1 LATKNTL
8 LESEM
13 VEKKNSIL
21 QMLELRYYNH
31 LKQKFKNSEKD
42 EKYRQLKQLKFEY
55 LVFQRAKELLKE
67 ENTAIEIQEKEI
79 QKLISKKISNRI
91 QEMKDL

>member
-8 LESEM
+8 LETEM
-13 VEKKNSIL
+13 VEKKNYIL
-21 QMLELRYYNH
+21 QKLELRYYNH
-31 LKQKFKNSEKD
+31 LKQKFKNAEKD
-42 EKYRQLKQLKFEY
+42 EKYRQLKQMKFEY

-67 ENTAIEIQEKEI
+67 ENAQVEVQEKEI
-79 QKLISKKISNRI
+79 QKLISKKISNQI